1 MFSENTKIKAS
12 IALSILIECAKKK
25 DTKDGRICYSDL
37 AAKLNENECISK
49 SSARSVSKPLEYI
62 RDKICKEKGLP
73 EINLLAVNKK
83 TRVPG
88 ENAFGRTI
96 KDKKERKEIF
106 NIEKEKIYS
115 FTEWDNILAEFIT
128 D

>member
-25 DTKDGRICYSDL
+25 DTKNDRIYYSEL
-37 AAKLNENECISK
+37 AVKLNKNERISK

-62 RDKICKEKGLP
+62 RDEICEKKRLP
-73 EINLLAVNKK
+73 KINLLAVNKK
-83 TRVPG
+83 TGVPG
-88 ENAFGRTI
+88 KNAFGRTI
-96 KDKKERKEIF
+96 EDKKEREKLF
-106 NIEKEKIYS
+106 DIEKEKIYAC
-115 FTEWDNILAEFIT
+115 TEWDKILAEFIT

>member
-12 IALSILIECAKKK
+12 IALPILIEYAKKK
-25 DTKDGRICYSDL
+25 DKIPYSEL

-62 RDKICKEKGLP
+62 RDKICQEKGLP
-73 EINLLAVNKK
+73 KINLLAVNKK

-106 NIEKEKIYS
+106 NIEKEKIYAC
-115 FTEWDNILAEFIT
+115 TEWDKILAEFII